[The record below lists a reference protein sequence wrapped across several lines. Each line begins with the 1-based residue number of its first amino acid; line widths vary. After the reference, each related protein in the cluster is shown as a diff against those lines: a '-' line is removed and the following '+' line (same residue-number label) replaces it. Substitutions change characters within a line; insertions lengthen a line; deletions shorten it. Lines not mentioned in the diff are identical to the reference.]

1 MGSYR
6 SSIRLLLINSICFSL
21 LTATQVVL
29 NYTNQRTIIT
39 IIFLVLFLAYVVLTI
54 LISLDLIKKDIN
66 TMKVQVLHVNNEII
80 KVIKPNGKIRR
91 IRILRS
97 EIGKYDVGQELEL
110 SLTKRMRQ
118 IVNVEIAPAPPQ
130 TDILK

>member
-1 MGSYR
+1 
-6 SSIRLLLINSICFSL
+6 
-21 LTATQVVL
+21 
-29 NYTNQRTIIT
+29 
-39 IIFLVLFLAYVVLTI
+39 
-54 LISLDLIKKDIN
+54 
-66 TMKVQVLHVNNEII
+66 MKVQVLHVNNEII

-97 EIGKYDVGQELEL
+97 EIGKYNVGQELEL